1 MGDPIHYILFDH
13 DHKKIHHLF
22 LNCLIAQCVLLGD
35 FPKPTNTQKTDLTL
49 PDPEEA
55 VAGMSLPDGFEINC
69 FASEPMIRQPIAMAF
84 DDRNRLWVAECYTY
98 AEARTNFDLN
108 LRDRIVI
115 LEDADGDGRAD
126 KKTIFHDDL
135 QRLTGLTVDSEAYG
149 QPAPPTCCSFP
160 MPTKTTVRMENR

>member
-1 MGDPIHYILFDH
+1 MIIRKFTRL
-13 DHKKIHHLF
+13 LF

-108 LRDRIVI
+108 LRDRSSS
-115 LEDADGDGRAD
+115 LRTSTGMGGRTR
-126 KKTIFHDDL
+126 K
-135 QRLTGLTVDSEAYG
+135 
-149 QPAPPTCCSFP
+149 PSFT
-160 MPTKTTVRMENR
+160 MICRG